1 MELFFQSDLVVRGMK
16 VITIV
21 ITNILIRSMRRLE
34 MNTLILISI
43 LDVY

>member
-1 MELFFQSDLVVRGMK
+1 MELFFQSDLVVRRMK
-16 VITIV
+16 VTTIV

>member
-16 VITIV
+16 VTTIV